1 MNEPLP
7 SPLAP
12 FAWVTKRDGRLVPFE
27 ADKISRALFAATEA
41 LGRPDAFLAREL
53 TDVVLHFLAAQADGS
68 TPTTG
73 QIAELVVKIVRE
85 LGHPDLARTF
95 ANGPSIKHAAV
106 AGTSAPLVSAL
117 AEQTFHW
124 AEEAPAPVPLIWR
137 AGGACLRAYALRRVF
152 SRDLVAAHAAG
163 LLTLTGLEAP
173 LELAACVLGPQAVG
187 CGPWAV
193 GERLIDAIEEA
204 RHAAGVFLA
213 IDSPEYGLANC
224 PQTPAEYARDL
235 HVGLR
240 ANGLPAIL
248 NLNCAAPPLWADDL
262 AEGPLFADFRQ
273 SPTPRHLAEL
283 ADTLLEELVLR
294 QRRQTGG
301 DRHPVTPL
309 CFTAP
314 VRIDWHLG
322 SRDFASNGAGRLLRV
337 ARWAAEGAPVA
348 FVFDRPR
355 RPVALAEGMDRRNPA
370 LLLTV
375 GVHLPRLAE
384 QLAKPADPAV
394 LLQKLGS
401 LARLA
406 LSAAVRKREFLR
418 SRGHAR
424 PALGRGF
431 LLDRARLAV
440 APIGLEALTQQLFG
454 TGLCEGGRGLEFAR
468 RLIERLRGVLRQ
480 DGPACQ
486 LEACVDGPAGC
497 RLDEGAA
504 PHAPAGLTSW
514 DLVATPENQLRAAGP
529 LHGVAE
535 GGTAAVLLPADVPPA
550 ADALV
555 AWLRAAWERTE
566 VVRLQFVRAAPSLRQ
581 HTAAWGVDPVA
592 TTN

>member
-53 TDVVLHFLAAQADGS
+53 TDVVLHFLAAQADGP

-73 QIAELVVKIVRE
+73 QVAELVVKIVRE
-85 LGHPDLARTF
+85 LGHPELARAFTD
-95 ANGPSIKHAAV
+95 GPPAKHAIPAD
-106 AGTSAPLVSAL
+106 AL
-117 AEQTFHW
+117 AAPVSPLGEQTFQW
-124 AEEAPAPVPLIWR
+124 AEEAPAPVPLVWR

-240 ANGLPAIL
+240 ANGLPAVL

-262 AEGPLFADFRQ
+262 AEGPLFADYRQ

-294 QRRQTGG
+294 HHRQTGG
-301 DRHPVTPL
+301 DRHPVTPS
-309 CFTAP
+309 CFGAP

-322 SRDFASNGAGRLLRV
+322 PRDFAPDGASRLTRV

-370 LLLTV
+370 LLMTV

-384 QLAKPADPAV
+384 QLAGPADPEV

-418 SRGHAR
+418 GRGHAR

-440 APIGLEALTQQLFG
+440 VPIGLEALARTLFG
-454 TGLCEGGRGLEFAR
+454 GGLCDGGRGLEFAR
-468 RLIERLRGVLRQ
+468 RLVQRLRAVLRQ

-497 RLDEGAA
+497 RLDEAAA
-504 PHAPAGLTSW
+504 PHAPAGLTAW
-514 DLVATPENQLRAAGP
+514 DMSAAPDSQLRAAGS

-535 GGTAAVLLPADVPPA
+535 GGTAAVLLPADAPPV
-550 ADALV
+550 ADTLA
-555 AWLRAAWERTE
+555 AWLRGAWERTE
-566 VVRLQFVRAAPSLRQ
+566 VVRVQFVRAAPSLRQ
-581 HTAAWGVDPVA
+581 HTAAWVA
-592 TTN
+592 EPAAL